1 MRALFSFVGGNGHF
15 LPMLPI
21 ANATQLAGHT
31 VIFACGHSMVKT
43 VEQAGFSV
51 IPLGEKSNHPPQRI
65 PLRPVDM
72 QREEND
78 LREKFAR
85 EGAKRKAN
93 YLIPI
98 CEAWQPDIIVCDETD
113 FGAMIV
119 GERLGIPYA
128 SVLVIASGAFVRPDV
143 VADAL
148 NEVRAEHGL
157 SSDPHC
163 AMLSRYLVLSPF
175 PPSYRH
181 PDFPLPE
188 TAYSICPMTMNSAMP
203 RPVEKHLADAPTI
216 YFTLGT
222 IFNTES
228 GDLFSR
234 VLAGLADLTLNV
246 IVTVGKHIDPDELGL
261 QPPHI
266 HIVQYIPQ
274 EQLLPY
280 CDLVISHG
288 GSGSVM
294 GALAHGLP
302 MVLIPM
308 GADQPLNAMRCV
320 ALGVGLS
327 LDAVSV
333 TSDEIREAVS
343 TVLDEP
349 SYRRNA
355 EQLSDEIANLPE
367 PSSALSLLERL
378 AREKQPIKR

>member
-1 MRALFSFVGGNGHF
+1 M
-15 LPMLPI
+15 
-21 ANATQLAGHT
+21 
-31 VIFACGHSMVKT
+31 FACGHSMVKT
-43 VEQAGFSV
+43 VEQAGFNV
-51 IPLGEKSNHPPQRI
+51 IPLGEKDSNPPQRI
-65 PLRPVDM
+65 ALRPVDM
-72 QREEND
+72 LSEEAD

-85 EGAKRKAN
+85 QGARQKAE
-93 YLIPI
+93 YLIPV
-98 CEAWQPDIIVCDETD
+98 CEAWQPDIFVCDETD

-119 GERLGIPYA
+119 GERLSIPYA

-148 NEVRAEHGL
+148 NEVRTEHGL
-157 SSDPHC
+157 PPDPDC
-163 AMLSRYLVLSPF
+163 RMLSRYLVLSPF

-181 PDFPLPE
+181 PAFPLPK
-188 TAYSICPMTMNSAMP
+188 TAYSFRPMTLYSKMP
-203 RPVEKHLADAPTI
+203 RPIKKYLADAPTI

-234 VLAGLADLTLNV
+234 VLDGLADLAMNV
-246 IVTVGKHIDPDELGL
+246 IVTVGKHIDPAEFGS

-266 HIVQYIPQ
+266 HIAQYIPQ
-274 EQLLPY
+274 NQLLPHS
-280 CDLVISHG
+280 DIVISHG

-320 ALGVGLS
+320 DLGVGVS

-333 TSDEIREAVS
+333 TPDEIRETVS
-343 TVLDEP
+343 TVLNEP
-349 SYRRNA
+349 SFRNNTQQLRR
-355 EQLSDEIANLPE
+355 EIANLPE
-367 PSSALSLLERL
+367 ASSSVPLLERL
-378 AREKQPIKR
+378 PREKQPIHSPRP